1 MDLRGYW
8 WTKQRLDG
16 SMTGASAEAV
26 LEAVGWMRS
35 VGGAVALGFGAPF
48 FEAANTEIEQR
59 ARLAATVGLKVV
71 PAELG
76 NMAPLV
82 GAAAMARRMIV
93 RRAG

>member
-1 MDLRGYW
+1 MKNL
-8 WTKQRLDG
+8 
-16 SMTGASAEAV
+16 AV
-26 LEAVGWMRS
+26 YVPLGLFAAF
-35 VGGAVALGFGAPF
+35 AVALGFGAPF